1 MVRTS
6 SGTCRLSNQITLTYP
21 TRSSFSRSLSKLNPK
36 ENIAKL
42 KDAGRRVREHL
53 QRPTLERSLS
63 VDPLFRDEES
73 DDIMRP
79 SIITGSTQMAPPL
92 AQTAIQEAEPSS
104 SVTFQDTPVMLGGHN
119 DEALSGSE
127 GDTLPSISEVNMLQ
141 APSPMYRRYA
151 SFTATSTFAGPGQPT
166 QASPLRSPF
175 DNAQQAVGPSAEPV
189 LSDRPIL
196 SPFAEPPAAARRFSR
211 QRSGKEQA
219 FPRQIPPLSLC
230 QNCVLPLSCC
240 TWQQVGSLN
249 VPLHTCSSLP

>member
-1 MVRTS
+1 M
-6 SGTCRLSNQITLTYP
+6 
-21 TRSSFSRSLSKLNPK
+21 NPK
-36 ENIAKL
+36 ESIAKL

-79 SIITGSTQMAPPL
+79 SIIPGRIQMAPPP
-92 AQTAIQEAEPSS
+92 AQTPIQEAEPTS
-104 SVTFQDTPVMLGGHN
+104 SVTFQDTPIMLGGHN

-151 SFTATSTFAGPGQPT
+151 SFTTTSTFTGPGQPT

-175 DNAQQAVGPSAEPV
+175 DNAQQAPGPSAEPV

-196 SPFAEPPAAARRFSR
+196 SPFAEPPAASRRFSR
-211 QRSGKEQA
+211 QKSGKEQA
-219 FPRQIPPLSLC
+219 SLWHIPSLILC
-230 QNCVLPLSCC
+230 QTFCAAVAMLDLVTNKHNECTSVHMELILIIDLNVGVATQDCRQGTCC
-240 TWQQVGSLN
+240 TR
-249 VPLHTCSSLP
+249 HC

>member
-1 MVRTS
+1 M
-6 SGTCRLSNQITLTYP
+6 
-21 TRSSFSRSLSKLNPK
+21 
-36 ENIAKL
+36 
-42 KDAGRRVREHL
+42 REHL

-79 SIITGSTQMAPPL
+79 SIIPGSIQMVPPAAQAP
-92 AQTAIQEAEPSS
+92 IQEAEPAS
-104 SVTFQDTPVMLGGHN
+104 SVTFQDTPIMLGGHN

-151 SFTATSTFAGPGQPT
+151 NFTTTSTFTGPGQPI

-175 DNAQQAVGPSAEPV
+175 DDAQQAPGPSAEPV

-196 SPFAEPPAAARRFSR
+196 SPFADPPAASRRFSR
-211 QRSGKEQA
+211 QRSGNEQA
-219 FPRQIPPLSLC
+219 SLWQIPPSLLC
-230 QNCVLPLSCC
+230 QTCC
-240 TWQQVGSLN
+240 ATLVMLCLATSRHIECASARMQ
-249 VPLHTCSSLP
+249 PIPIIDLHVKVNIEDCIFAAPDTVEVQG